1 MNLWNHRYSQNTN
14 KKLSRFQPS
23 LHRAEIL
30 TFFLFAF
37 GRNGDF
43 INSIWNCLTFRRTTN
58 QYLRKL
64 VSQLDFNSKNL
75 DLLPWEW
82 KQGVCHECAKI
93 LEKKLAWNWIGRRT
107 LILNDGSVL
116 HSRWWRFFIINNETH

>member
-1 MNLWNHRYSQNTN
+1 MNLWRHHFSQNTN

-23 LHRAEIL
+23 LHRAEIM

-82 KQGVCHECAKI
+82 KQGACHECAKI
-93 LEKKLAWNWIGRRT
+93 LEKKN
-107 LILNDGSVL
+107 L
-116 HSRWWRFFIINNETH
+116 HEIELDAELWSWMMVVYYTRWRFFIINNETH